1 MNEYPDCWVQDEDGV
16 WICYVMEH
24 DDHEHLDFDERI
36 LHKGYDAEIVEVTK
50 RCRIC
55 GEMDIYYP
63 L

>member
-24 DDHEHLDFDERI
+24 DDHEHLDFQEFYLD
-36 LHKGYDAEIVEVTK
+36 DAEFVVLEVTK

-55 GEMDIYYP
+55 GESDVYYP

>member
-24 DDHEHLDFDERI
+24 DDHEHLDFDEQY
-36 LHKGYDAEIVEVTK
+36 LDHAEFIVVEVTK

-55 GEMDIYYP
+55 GETDIYYP